1 MTEAQLAVDNMII
14 EIDKLIGKYIYSYND
29 EELAEVVVR
38 KLRENNYLYHL
49 QNRVQ
54 EACSHLV

>member
-1 MTEAQLAVDNMII
+1 MTEAQLAVENMIR

-38 KLRENNYLYHL
+38 KLRENK
-49 QNRVQ
+49 
-54 EACSHLV
+54 